1 MRSKGSDQAS
11 LVYIPEEQPAIA
23 HDMRNEMMHALVI
36 EEKYA

>member
-1 MRSKGSDQAS
+1 MNIFDVTYRK
-11 LVYIPEEQPAIA
+11 A

>member
-1 MRSKGSDQAS
+1 MAT
-11 LVYIPEEQPAIA
+11 LFNA